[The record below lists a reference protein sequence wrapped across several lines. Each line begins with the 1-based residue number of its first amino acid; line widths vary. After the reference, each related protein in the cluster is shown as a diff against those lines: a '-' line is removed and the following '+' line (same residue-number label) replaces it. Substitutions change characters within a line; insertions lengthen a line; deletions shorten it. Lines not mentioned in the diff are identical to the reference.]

1 MSSSKLI
8 SPSPFSSMASTSI
21 AASSGGT
28 SMTSTS
34 SVTLTEPLQ
43 SVSTSLNACSSPAFV
58 HITSSSS
65 SLRYALTSSF
75 LRPRLTALVASGS
88 TSAIAPI
95 ASQSLAWLSGSVR
108 SIEWSDGPVLTSE
121 LREESYSK
129 LSLLIH
135 EKTSKVTRAI
145 VSQSHASEQPG
156 QKAGQVSAATSLEM
170 GHADASPQ

>member
-28 SMTSTS
+28 SMTST
-34 SVTLTEPLQ
+34 
-43 SVSTSLNACSSPAFV
+43 
-58 HITSSSS
+58 
-65 SLRYALTSSF
+65 
-75 LRPRLTALVASGS
+75 
-88 TSAIAPI
+88 IAPI

-135 EKTSKVTRAI
+135 EKTSKVTMAI

-156 QKAGQVSAATSLEM
+156 RKAGQVSAATSLEM